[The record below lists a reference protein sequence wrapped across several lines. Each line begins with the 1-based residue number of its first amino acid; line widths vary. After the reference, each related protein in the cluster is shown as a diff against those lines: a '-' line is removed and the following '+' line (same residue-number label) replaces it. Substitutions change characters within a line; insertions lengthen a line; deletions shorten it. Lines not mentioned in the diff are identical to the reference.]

1 MIADRA
7 ARREGRIVGRMIG
20 NRNRSLGGVGG
31 IATCAIVLCVLC
43 IALPSLAADDTDDAD
58 ASDDSN
64 LFYVEY
70 SGGLS
75 VTPNQRIIGNDSL
88 GSDLSGRVE
97 SDAGFN
103 VGIALGNRFFEHF
116 RADIQLTYR
125 ENEVSNLSLRRE
137 PDNASGHIG
146 LLAIMANGYVDW
158 DLRIGVIPYFGA
170 GMGWGSVEIE
180 AKNRAARQTKIS
192 GRDSVFAWSLMAGG
206 SYPVNEV
213 LDLSLGY
220 RYIATTDPK
229 INSSITDPQPEPPA
243 SKSSRRLEAE
253 YDAHEVVVGLRFN
266 F

>member
-1 MIADRA
+1 
-7 ARREGRIVGRMIG
+7 MIG
-20 NRNRSLGGVGG
+20 RRNSLLGGVGD
-31 IATCAIVLCVLC
+31 IATCALLLCALC
-43 IALPSLAADDTDDAD
+43 IAHPSFAADDAD
-58 ASDDSN
+58 ASEDSG

-75 VTPNQRIIGNDSL
+75 VTPNQRIIGNDSS

-103 VGIALGNRFFEHF
+103 VGLAFGKRFFEHF

-125 ENEVSNLSLRRE
+125 ENEASYLSLRGE

-146 LLAIMANGYVDW
+146 LLAVMANGYVDW
-158 DLRIGVIPYFGA
+158 DLGIGVIPYFGA
-170 GMGWGSVEIE
+170 GMGWGSVDIE
-180 AKNRAARQTKIS
+180 AKNRAAMQTKIS

-206 SYPVNEV
+206 SYPLNEV

-229 INSSITDPQPEPPA
+229 INSSITDPQPTPPA
-243 SKSSRRLEAE
+243 IKSSRRLEAE

>member
-7 ARREGRIVGRMIG
+7 ARRREGRIVGRIIG
-20 NRNRSLGGVGG
+20 NRNRSLGGVG
-31 IATCAIVLCVLC
+31 AIVLCVLC
-43 IALPSLAADDTDDAD
+43 IALPSLAADDDDD
-58 ASDDSN
+58 GPD
-64 LFYVEY
+64 LYVEY

-75 VTPNQRIIGNDSL
+75 ITPNQRIIGNDSS

-103 VGIALGNRFFEHF
+103 VGIALGKRFFEHF

-158 DLRIGVIPYFGA
+158 DLGIGVIPYFGA
-170 GMGWGSVEIE
+170 GMGWGSVDIE
-180 AKNRAARQTKIS
+180 AKNRAAEQTRIN

-229 INSSITDPQPEPPA
+229 INSSITDPQPTPPA
-243 SKSSRRLEAE
+243 IKSSRRLEAE

>member
-7 ARREGRIVGRMIG
+7 ARSEGRIVGRMIG
-20 NRNRSLGGVGG
+20 RRNSLLGGVGG
-31 IATCAIVLCVLC
+31 IATCALLLCALC
-43 IALPSLAADDTDDAD
+43 IAHPSVAADDTDDAD
-58 ASDDSN
+58 ASN

-70 SGGLS
+70 SGGLTI
-75 VTPNQRIIGNDSL
+75 TPNQRIIGNDSS

-103 VGIALGNRFFEHF
+103 VGLAFGKRFFEHF

-158 DLRIGVIPYFGA
+158 DLGIGVVPYFGA

-180 AKNRAARQTKIS
+180 AKNRAAMQTKIS

-220 RYIATTDPK
+220 RYIATTKPK
-229 INSSITDPQPEPPA
+229 INSSITDPQPTPPA
-243 SKSSRRLEAE
+243 IKSSRRLEAE

>member
-1 MIADRA
+1 
-7 ARREGRIVGRMIG
+7 VH
-20 NRNRSLGGVGG
+20 GGIRG
-31 IATCAIVLCVLC
+31 IATFAIVLCIALC
-43 IALPSLAADDTDDAD
+43 IALPSI
-58 ASDDSN
+58 ASDDSD
-64 LFYVEY
+64 LYVEY
-70 SGGLS
+70 SGGLTI
-75 VTPNQRIIGNDSL
+75 TPNQRIIGNDSS

-103 VGIALGNRFFEHF
+103 VGVAFGKRFYEHF

-125 ENEVSNLSLRRE
+125 ENEATDLSLRRE

-158 DLRIGVIPYFGA
+158 DFGIGVIPYFGA

-180 AKNRAARQTKIS
+180 AKNRAAMQTKID

-229 INSSITDPQPEPPA
+229 INSSITDPQPDPPA
-243 SKSSRRLEAE
+243 IKSSRRLEAE

>member
-1 MIADRA
+1 VIADRA
-7 ARREGRIVGRMIG
+7 ARSREGRIVGQMIG
-20 NRNRSLGGVGG
+20 NRNRSLGGVG
-31 IATCAIVLCVLC
+31 AIVLCVLC
-43 IALPSLAADDTDDAD
+43 IALPSLAADDDGPD
-58 ASDDSN
+58 
-64 LFYVEY
+64 LYVEY
-70 SGGLS
+70 SGGLTI
-75 VTPNQRIIGNDSL
+75 TPNQRIIGNDFS
-88 GSDLSGRVE
+88 GSNLSGRVE

-103 VGIALGNRFFEHF
+103 VGLAFGKRFFEHF

-137 PDNASGHIG
+137 RDNASGHIG

-158 DLRIGVIPYFGA
+158 DLGIGVIPYFGA

-180 AKNRAARQTKIS
+180 AKNRAARQTQIS

-229 INSSITDPQPEPPA
+229 INSSITDPQPTPPA
-243 SKSSRRLEAE
+243 SKRSRRLEAE